1 MQAYMEAEDSI
12 KRLVGKAQGG
22 DRAAF
27 GQLFDAHRQRLLE
40 RIQARMGRKLKQ
52 EHDPEDLAQ
61 ETFLRAFETIG
72 RFRLKGTDSFFHW
85 LATIAEH
92 LILNASQKRRPGPL
106 TVEPRGSGVSPGTA
120 LRRKE
125 RFDRLEAAL
134 GALTPE
140 QKKVVLLARIDGLS
154 FEKIAAQTGK
164 SQVAVRQLLARAL
177 KRLKKSMSPTRSL
190 HLPDRSLSEEDPHRA

>member
-1 MQAYMEAEDSI
+1 MQSLMALEEPVEL
-12 KRLVGKAQGG
+12 LVRKAQAG

-27 GQLFDAHRQRLLE
+27 GKLFDAHRQRLLE
-40 RIQARMGRKLKQ
+40 RIQARMGRKLKL
-52 EHDPEDLAQ
+52 EHDPEDILQ
-61 ETFLRAFETIG
+61 ETFLRAFETVG
-72 RFRLKGTDSFFHW
+72 RFKLQGRDSFFRW

-125 RFDRLEAAL
+125 RFTRLEAAL

-140 QKKVVLLARIDGLS
+140 QKEVVLLARIDGLS
-154 FEKIAAQTGK
+154 FEKIAAQTGR
-164 SQVAVRQLLARAL
+164 SQAAVRQLLARAL
-177 KRLKKSMSPTRSL
+177 KRQKSSLSHTRSL
-190 HLPDRSLSEEDPHRA
+190 HLPDRSFSEEDPDRD